1 MVCDHCGSDTHVT
14 FFQNCPKYCTVCVAS
29 GHGRNTNACPNRVC
43 TKCRATGHNARQC
56 TFCDTCQANHAK
68 NKCPRQQCAY
78 CEEYGHEAKQCPEK
92 PTPTCYAC
100 GSSTHQTPRSFDCP
114 EHKCATCQGDLE
126 PKGHNHKHCPL
137 AQCESCKLTG
147 HITDVCTFR
156 QCYDVEIDYLNLL
169 LLTKARST
177 IESYFDATDQASV
190 QSNELRIDGKFSES
204 SDWNH
209 VKQRFV
215 VSVYFAESKIK
226 TLAPSLTRRG
236 SRKLEPTQ
244 ASSASHSFPLPS
256 PTSSLSLPQLP
267 TATSHS
273 QLPARSPFI
282 SRAAPDVYSS
292 GAQSKPRVKG
302 GCETLDAR
310 G

>member
-1 MVCDHCGSDTHVT
+1 MRLGGT
-14 FFQNCPKYCTVCVAS
+14 FEPAD
-29 GHGRNTNACPNRVC
+29 AANR
-43 TKCRATGHNARQC
+43 
-56 TFCDTCQANHAK
+56 
-68 NKCPRQQCAY
+68 
-78 CEEYGHEAKQCPEK
+78 
-92 PTPTCYAC
+92 
-100 GSSTHQTPRSFDCP
+100 
-114 EHKCATCQGDLE
+114 
-126 PKGHNHKHCPL
+126 
-137 AQCESCKLTG
+137 
-147 HITDVCTFR
+147 
-156 QCYDVEIDYLNLL
+156 
-169 LLTKARST
+169 
-177 IESYFDATDQASV
+177 
-190 QSNELRIDGKFSES
+190 FSEPGHYFKPLKRRIIDQQHAAGIVGGVFRCVLS
-204 SDWNH
+204 SSGGETSWLQLLQI
-209 VKQRFV
+209 VLFSFPPEWV